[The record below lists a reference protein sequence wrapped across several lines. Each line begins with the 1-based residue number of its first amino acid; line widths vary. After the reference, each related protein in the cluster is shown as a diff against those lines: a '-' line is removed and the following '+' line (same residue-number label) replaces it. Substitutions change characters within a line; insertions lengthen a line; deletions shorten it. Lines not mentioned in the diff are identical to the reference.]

1 MIKEWLN
8 GNDPNPVNKNGR
20 KNQKQAKINVSS
32 KKTYFGL
39 TSNSVILLTVS
50 EGSGSGSKKWTK
62 CEFKAS
68 KIIPII

>member
-1 MIKEWLN
+1 MVMIQIQSTRMGERIK
-8 GNDPNPVNKNGR
+8 NK
-20 KNQKQAKINVSS
+20 QKLTCPPR
-32 KKTYFGL
+32 KTYFGL

-50 EGSGSGSKKWTK
+50 EGSGSGSKKQTK